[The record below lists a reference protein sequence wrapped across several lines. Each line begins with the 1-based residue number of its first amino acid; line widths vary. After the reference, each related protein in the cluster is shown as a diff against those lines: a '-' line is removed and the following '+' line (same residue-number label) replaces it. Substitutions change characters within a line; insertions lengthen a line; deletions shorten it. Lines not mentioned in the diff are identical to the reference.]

1 MALVAHD
8 GLAHCLGLFMLVF
21 LLALALKG
29 LNAASVGQL
38 VHLLELFIVIDL
50 LDGSDVPVL
59 LHIWVAEH

>member
-1 MALVAHD
+1 MS
-8 GLAHCLGLFMLVF
+8 VF
-21 LLALALKG
+21 LLALALEG

-38 VHLLELFIVIDL
+38 VHLLELLIIIDL